1 MIAFA
6 DPIDL
11 DALRIRHEF
20 LALPDLRASVD
31 AIAALLHVTSRHAR
45 IILDSLVRE
54 GFLEQRAD
62 GQYVRAAAAPS
73 YRPASRAT
81 V

>member
-1 MIAFA
+1 MITFA

-31 AIAALLHVTSRHAR
+31 VVAALLHVTDRHASL
-45 IILDSLVRE
+45 ILEPLVRE
-54 GFLEQRAD
+54 GFLERSAD
-62 GQYVRAAAAPS
+62 GQYVRSTAAPS
-73 YRPASRAT
+73 YRPAVRAT

>member
-1 MIAFA
+1 MITFA
-6 DPIDL
+6 EPIDL

-20 LALPDLRASVD
+20 LALPDLRVSVD
-31 AIAALLHVTSRHAR
+31 AVGALLHVTSRHAR
-45 IILDSLVRE
+45 LILESLVRE
-54 GFLEQRAD
+54 GFLERGAD
-62 GQYVRAAAAPS
+62 GQYVRSTAAPS

>member
-20 LALPDLRASVD
+20 LALPDLRVSVD
-31 AIAALLHVTSRHAR
+31 AVGVLLGVSSRHAR
-45 IILDSLVRE
+45 LTLESLVGE
-54 GFLEQRAD
+54 GFLERDPD
-62 GQYVRAAAAPS
+62 GQYVRSTAAPS

>member
-1 MIAFA
+1 MTTLA

-20 LALPDLRASVD
+20 LTLPDLRASAD
-31 AIAALLHVTSRHAR
+31 AIGTLLQLTNRHAR
-45 IILDSLVRE
+45 LILDALALE
-54 GFLEQRAD
+54 GFLERGAD
-62 GQYVRAAAAPS
+62 GQYVRSAAAPS
-73 YRPASRAT
+73 YRPTSRAA

>member
-1 MIAFA
+1 MITTA

-31 AIAALLHVTSRHAR
+31 VIAALLHVTARHAR
-45 IILDSLVRE
+45 LILESLVRE
-54 GFLEQRAD
+54 GFLERGAD
-62 GQYVRAAAAPS
+62 GQYA
-73 YRPASRAT
+73 RPPRIR
-81 V
+81 